1 MPIRTHRFRHFLR
14 LLQFTTVAAFAATVV
29 AVGGGDGPCS
39 AHNPSFEI
47 GPGENGEPVAGWEN
61 SGNVGRGNGLTAH
74 GSWAAWLY
82 GPFNGNAGISR
93 LHITVEC
100 TAGWQHRLAV
110 SAGHRGADALVG
122 AARAAFTVTW
132 LDGTGVSLGVDSVIL
147 LNADSPVNEMIE
159 INRLFDPAPV
169 GTNRMRLE
177 FAFIQTAAQET
188 GRAYVDAFRMARVNP
203 SVYQWGD
210 FGSTSLNF
218 SDRVWRVKS
227 AYTGPGPN
235 SFSASADN
243 ATVRA
248 DGSLRLAITQTGG
261 QWRCSEVVVEDV
273 LGYGTYRFKT
283 RGRLDLLDPNVVFGL
298 FLWEYADCYA
308 DEVMWWNPPNE
319 FDIEFSRWG
328 QRGDDFAQFVA
339 QPYWW
344 GGNISRFEMPE
355 PTPSEVTSEF
365 NWTPDGVIC
374 RAWLGHADEPSSRDL
389 LHEWTYTGPHQPR
402 PGLAR
407 VHLNLWLVNGSAPMN
422 GQEQSIEITA
432 FDFIAPPVTDCV
444 GDLNGDLF
452 VDGAD
457 LGLLIGG
464 WGTSGIGDL
473 NDDGSIDGADLG
485 LMIGAWGSCPN

>member
-1 MPIRTHRFRHFLR
+1 MTIRIDRLRHSLR
-14 LLQFTTVAAFAATVV
+14 VLQFSAVAAIAATAV
-29 AVGGGDGPCS
+29 AAGGGDGPCL

-47 GPGENGEPVAGWEN
+47 GPGENGEPVAGWSN

-82 GPFNGNAGISR
+82 GPFNGGAGISR
-93 LHITVEC
+93 LYLNVEC
-100 TAGWQHRLAV
+100 GSGWQHRLEV
-110 SAGHRGADALVG
+110 SAGHRGADALIG

-132 LDGTGVSLGVDSVIL
+132 LDASGATLGADSVIL
-147 LNADSPVNEMIE
+147 LNADSPVNEMVE
-159 INRLFDPAPV
+159 VNELLEPAPN
-169 GTNRMRLE
+169 GTSSMRLE
-177 FAFIQTAAQET
+177 FAFLQTAAQET
-188 GRAYVDAFRMARVNP
+188 GRAYIDAFQMARVNP

-210 FGSTSLNF
+210 FGSTSLEF
-218 SDRVWRVKS
+218 SDRTWRVKS

-235 SFSASADN
+235 SFSSSASN
-243 ATVRA
+243 ATVRP
-248 DGSLRLAITQTGG
+248 DGSLRLAINQSGS

-298 FLWEYADCYA
+298 FLWEYPGCYE

-328 QRGDDFAQFVA
+328 QPGADVGQFVA

-344 GGNISRFEMPE
+344 GGNISRFALPDPAPE
-355 PTPSEVTSEF
+355 DMTHEF
-365 NWTPDGVIC
+365 RWAADGVYC
-374 RAWLGHADEPSSRDL
+374 RSWVGHSDDPTSRQIV
-389 LHEWTYTGPHQPR
+389 HEWDYFGPHQPR

-407 VHLNLWLVNGSAPMN
+407 IHLNLWLVNGDAPMN
-422 GQEQSIEITA
+422 GQEQEISIVA
-432 FDFIAPPVTDCV
+432 FDFHPEEACV
-444 GDLNGDLF
+444 GDLNGDGM

-464 WGTSGIGDL
+464 WGAVGAGIGDL
-473 NDDGSIDGADLG
+473 NGDELVDGADLG
-485 LMIGAWGSCPN
+485 LMIGAWGECPD